1 MPHFWIS
8 HFAIQNGFSRSNG
21 TASARWHTSTK
32 ATVTRSPGTAT
43 FGILRTAPGSRSV
56 RWSHYHLCQPADNSG
71 LPMGGK
77 DPSPVGLA
85 LAWVP
90 SCRQYKAVTNNR
102 FPLPQL
108 ASVAGCCTETAFRE
122 VTDKVPDKRSAARN
136 AQ

>member
-1 MPHFWIS
+1 
-8 HFAIQNGFSRSNG
+8 
-21 TASARWHTSTK
+21 
-32 ATVTRSPGTAT
+32 
-43 FGILRTAPGSRSV
+43 V

-102 FPLPQL
+102 FPLRQL
-108 ASVAGCCTETAFRE
+108 ASVAGCCPETAFRE
-122 VTDKVPDKRSAARN
+122 VTDEVPDKRRRLGTRN
-136 AQ
+136 DGEAPGANPGGRPRSRTTTTL